1 VFGGLRG
8 CLRSVAKVVF
18 GEFVV
23 RFARFRLRESSRIV
37 SEVSAAACVNIM
49 GKFLPF
55 TVVCCTG
62 LFGVVGNVIAGGAV
76 DHVRQPIG
84 MNGPCFGS
92 VEVI

>member
-8 CLRSVAKVVF
+8 CLRSVARVVF

-49 GKFLPF
+49 GKFCRL
-55 TVVCCTG
+55 
-62 LFGVVGNVIAGGAV
+62 LSSAV
-76 DHVRQPIG
+76 PA
-84 MNGPCFGS
+84 CS
-92 VEVI
+92 ESLAT